1 MKTLLIGSLAML
13 LIGCSNTLVM
23 KQIEDSDVCG
33 KGVTRLIPTN
43 SEVWLVLCEDGRVS
57 WMDDTK
63 I

>member
-1 MKTLLIGSLAML
+1 MKALLIGSLAML
-13 LIGCSNTLVM
+13 LIGCSNNLVM

-43 SEVWLVLCEDGRVS
+43 SDVWLVLCEDGRVS